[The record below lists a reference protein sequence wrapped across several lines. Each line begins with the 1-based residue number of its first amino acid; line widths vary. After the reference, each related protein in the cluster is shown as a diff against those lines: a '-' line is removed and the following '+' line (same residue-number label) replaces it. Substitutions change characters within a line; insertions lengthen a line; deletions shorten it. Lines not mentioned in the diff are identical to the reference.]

1 MNIALFECAF
11 LLVSALQQ
19 APAAHRPVPVAV
31 EHAHDVALRE
41 RLCRAGEVW
50 FDAGDFLVGA
60 LKPADVAA
68 LRERGTSVTELAA
81 LGPSDPLF
89 VVDLAHADVR
99 ADIDAAGTILYRRG
113 RQAVVSVP
121 IDLDEYP
128 ESLRP
133 GRTCHGG
140 HTAVARVAM
149 RPAPAPAPGSPL
161 VPFAASSPG
170 QSSGNAATPSSAA
183 QGPAALVNADPRIQ
197 SLVDAVSKT
206 NLQTNTQYFSST
218 WTNRDSRNLNNF
230 NAGRAQLI
238 SRLQAWGYAPTT
250 QQWDAQHGSNIFVD
264 IPGTRNPGRYVVIGS
279 HFDTR
284 NYSSGTSASAPGAD
298 DNTSGSMGVL
308 EIARVLAGKGPFENS
323 IRLAWFSGEEYGLLG
338 SGALAQQMLQQGKQV
353 VGMLNMDM
361 IAYRATNDARDAD
374 LAVNNTSGPLTA
386 FCLAT
391 APRYVTGWAA
401 TTGSLLA
408 GSSDHAAFHGA
419 GFPAAFFFEDL
430 GQYFTQIHTPSDA
443 FAISTNDFDLAQMI
457 VKGVV
462 ACGVTLAEPL
472 DMTIA
477 HTALPNTTDAT
488 GPFVVNATITASG
501 GASVASATVHYTG
514 DLGQTWQTRTM
525 TASGNVWSAA
535 IPTFGS
541 PRELWYWIE
550 AVDSLGNVEVAPE
563 GVDSGTP
570 PWKFFVGTRAV
581 LYASDFEGATTG
593 GWLTGSYSGPN
604 DWQWS
609 SPVGES
615 GDAPGAFSGAKCWGN
630 DLGTQSTWYGDYNN
644 GSHCWLRSPVIDC
657 SSATSVRLQFR
668 RWLTIES
675 ALHDKA
681 RVKVNGTVV
690 WTNPTTGDLIDTE
703 WAPMDID
710 VTALAAGNAA
720 VQLEF
725 TLQSDAGIVFGG
737 WNIDD
742 VQLVQVGPGT
752 FNCPTPVAYCTAKVN
767 SQGCAPAVGFSG
779 NPSLTN
785 LAPFT
790 ITATQLIN
798 QRNGLLFYGLAPAA
812 GAFYGGT
819 KCAASPLKR
828 IVMPSSGGNT
838 GADDCSGG
846 FAFDFNTRLRSGI
859 DPALSIG
866 VDVYAQFWYRDSAS
880 LGGVGMSNA
889 LQFRA
894 CP

>member
-1 MNIALFECAF
+1 MTFTALSTALPLLSAF
-11 LLVSALQQ
+11 VQ
-19 APAAHRPVPVAV
+19 APVPAGPVPVAI
-31 EHAHDVALRE
+31 EHAHDIALRE
-41 RLCRAGEVW
+41 RLCRAAQVW

-60 LKPADVAA
+60 LTPTDIAA
-68 LRERGTSVTELAA
+68 LRERGTVVFELAG
-81 LGPSDPLF
+81 LGASDPLF
-89 VVDLAHADVR
+89 VVDLAHSDVR
-99 ADIDAAGTILYRRG
+99 ADIDAAGTVLYRNG

-121 IDLDEYP
+121 VDLDEYP

-140 HTAVARVAM
+140 HTAVPRVAM
-149 RPAPAPAPGSPL
+149 RPAPAPLAGSPLAAFSSAAPGQALGLTAAPGS
-161 VPFAASSPG
+161 VAH
-170 QSSGNAATPSSAA
+170 
-183 QGPAALVNADPRIQ
+183 GPAALVNSDPRIQ
-197 SLVDAVSKT
+197 ALVDAVSRT

-218 WTNRDSRNLNNF
+218 WTNRDSRNLSNF
-230 NAGRAQLI
+230 NAARAQLI
-238 SRLQAWGYAPTT
+238 ARLQAWGYTPTT
-250 QQWDAQHGSNIFVD
+250 QQWDSQHGTNIIVD
-264 IPGTRNPGRYVVIGS
+264 IPGARNPSRYVVFGS

-284 NYSSGTSASAPGAD
+284 NYGSGTSASAPGAD

-338 SGALAQQMLQQGKQV
+338 SGALAQQMAQQGKQV

-361 IAYRATNDARDAD
+361 IAHRAANDARDAD

-391 APRYVTGWAA
+391 APRYVPGWAA

-430 GQYFTQIHTPSDA
+430 TQYFAQIHTPSDA

-472 DMTIA
+472 DMTVL
-477 HTALPNTTDAT
+477 HVPLSSTSDAT
-488 GPFVVNATITASG
+488 GPFVVNATISASG
-501 GASVASATVHYTG
+501 GASVSSATVHYSG
-514 DLGQTWQTRTM
+514 DLGQSWQSRAM
-525 TASGNVWSAA
+525 SASGSTWSAA
-535 IPTFGS
+535 IPTLGS

-550 AVDSLGNVEVAPE
+550 ALDSAGNVEVAPE
-563 GVDSGTP
+563 GIDSGAP
-570 PWKFFVGTRAV
+570 PWKFFVGTRTV
-581 LYASDFEGATTG
+581 LYATTFEESTTA
-593 GWLTGSYSGPN
+593 GWTTGSYSGPN

-615 GDAPGAFSGAKCWGN
+615 GDPPRAFSGAKCWGN

-657 SSATSVRLQFR
+657 SGATSVRLQFR

-675 ALHDKA
+675 ALRDKA
-681 RVKVNGTVV
+681 RVKVNGTVA
-690 WTNPTTGDLIDTE
+690 WMNSTSADLIDTE
-703 WAPMDID
+703 WVPMDLD
-710 VTALAAGNAA
+710 VTALAAGNPA

-752 FNCPTPVAYCTAKVN
+752 FNCPTPTAYCTAKVN
-767 SQGCAPAVGFSG
+767 SQGCTPAIGFAG
-779 NPSLTN
+779 TPSLTSV
-785 LAPFT
+785 APFT
-790 ITATQLIN
+790 ISATQLIN

-812 GAFYGGT
+812 SAFYGGT

-838 GADDCSGG
+838 GADDCSGT
-846 FAFDFNTRLRSGI
+846 FAFDFNTRLRSGL

-866 VDVYAQFWYRDSAS
+866 VDVYTQFWYRDSAS

>member
-1 MNIALFECAF
+1 MHSTPLEAAL
-11 LLVSALQQ
+11 LLAAALPQS
-19 APAAHRPVPVAV
+19 PVPPRPVPVTV
-31 EHAHDVALRE
+31 EHAHDVLLRD

-60 LKPADVAA
+60 LSPGDIAT
-68 LRERGTSVTELAA
+68 LRERGTTVTELAG
-81 LGPSDPLF
+81 LGASDPLF
-89 VVDLAHADVR
+89 VVDLAQADVR
-99 ADIDAAGTILYRRG
+99 SDIDAAGTILYRHG

-121 IDLDEYP
+121 VDLDEYP

-140 HTAVARVAM
+140 HTAVPRGAM
-149 RPAPAPAPGSPL
+149 RAVPAPAPGSPL
-161 VPFAASSPG
+161 AAFASASPG
-170 QSSGNAATPSSAA
+170 QSSGQVASPSSTA

-218 WTNRDSRNLNNF
+218 WTNRDSQNLANF
-230 NAGRAQLI
+230 NAARTQLL
-238 SRLQAWGYAPTT
+238 SRLQTLGYAPTT
-250 QQWDAQHGSNIFVD
+250 QQWSSQHGTNIVVD
-264 IPGTRNPGRYVVIGS
+264 IPGARNPNRYIVFGS

-284 NYSSGTSASAPGAD
+284 NYSSGTNASAPGAD

-338 SGALAQQMLQQGKQV
+338 SGALAQQMVQQGLQV

-361 IAYRATNDARDAD
+361 IAYRAANDARDAD

-391 APRYVTGWAA
+391 APRYVTGWAS

-408 GSSDHAAFHGA
+408 GSSDHATFHGA

-443 FAISTNDFDLAQMI
+443 FPISTNDFDLAQMI

-472 DMTIA
+472 DMTITHA
-477 HTALPNTTDAT
+477 PLPSTTDAT
-488 GPFVVNATITASG
+488 GPFVVSATISASG

-514 DLGQTWQTRTM
+514 DLGQTWQSRPM
-525 TASGNVWSAA
+525 TASGSSWSAS

-541 PRELWYWIE
+541 PREVWYWIE
-550 AVDSLGNVEVAPE
+550 ALDSAGNVEVAPE

-570 PWKFFVGTRAV
+570 PWKFFVGTRTV
-581 LYASDFEGATTG
+581 FYASDFEGTTTG
-593 GWLTGSYSGPN
+593 GWGTGSYSGAN

-615 GDAPGAFSGAKCWGN
+615 GDPPLAFSGAKCWGN
-630 DLGTQSTWYGDYNN
+630 DLGTQSTWFGDYNN
-644 GSHCWLRSPVIDC
+644 GSHCWLRSPVINC
-657 SSATSVRLQFR
+657 SSATNVRLQFR

-690 WTNPTTGDLIDTE
+690 WMNPTTGDFIDTE
-703 WAPMDID
+703 WVPMDLDI
-710 VTALAAGNAA
+710 TALAAGNPS

-752 FNCPTPVAYCTAKVN
+752 FNCPAPVAYCTAKVN
-767 SQGCAPAVGFSG
+767 SQGCTPAVGSSG
-779 NPSLTN
+779 TPSLTN

-790 ITATQLIN
+790 VSATQIIN

-812 GAFYGGT
+812 SAFFGGT

-828 IVMPSSGGNT
+828 IVLPSSGGNV
-838 GADDCSGG
+838 GADDCSGT
-846 FAFDFNTRLRSGI
+846 FAFDFNTHLRSGL
-859 DPALSIG
+859 DPALAIG